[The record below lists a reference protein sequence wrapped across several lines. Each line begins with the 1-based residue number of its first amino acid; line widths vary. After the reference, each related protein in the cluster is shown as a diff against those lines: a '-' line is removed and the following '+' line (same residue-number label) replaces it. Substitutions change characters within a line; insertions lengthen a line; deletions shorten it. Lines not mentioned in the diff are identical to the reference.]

1 MRSADAYVDGG
12 YKNHAAEVLDAG
24 TQEWCLDGVGGHGQW
39 ILQKAKDTDDGHLLE
54 LLTEAAISWEYAI
67 SRSVVTNGT
76 ASNSAI
82 EHVTPYW
89 QTAITAEIA
98 VTGILTAVFFVL
110 LVLSKTKKK
119 AKKQ

>member
-1 MRSADAYVDGG
+1 MKRSKLWSGLTSTS
-12 YKNHAAEVLDAG
+12 AALLV
-24 TQEWCLDGVGGHGQW
+24 VGLIGQN
-39 ILQKAKDTDDGHLLE
+39 L
-54 LLTEAAISWEYAI
+54 AAA
-67 SRSVVTNGT
+67 NGT
-76 ASNSAI
+76 ASNSVI

>member
-1 MRSADAYVDGG
+1 MVSPDGRHDVGLFGRCAADGLVGAVCGYDANASFTDLIGSA
-12 YKNHAAEVLDAG
+12 
-24 TQEWCLDGVGGHGQW
+24 
-39 ILQKAKDTDDGHLLE
+39 
-54 LLTEAAISWEYAI
+54 
-67 SRSVVTNGT
+67 
-76 ASNSAI
+76 
-82 EHVTPYW
+82 YW

>member
-1 MRSADAYVDGG
+1 MEKTGLPGRDLR
-12 YKNHAAEVLDAG
+12 LDNLKG
-24 TQEWCLDGVGGHGQW
+24 LLIFLVVF
-39 ILQKAKDTDDGHLLE
+39 GHLLE

-76 ASNSAI
+76 ASNSVI

-119 AKKQ
+119 VKKQ